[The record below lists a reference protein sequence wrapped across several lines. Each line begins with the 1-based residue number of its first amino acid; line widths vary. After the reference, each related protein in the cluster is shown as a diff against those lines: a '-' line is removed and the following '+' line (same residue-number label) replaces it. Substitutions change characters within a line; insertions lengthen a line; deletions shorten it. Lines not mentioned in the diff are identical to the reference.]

1 MESGEAIFEKVVFGA
16 AGVAQ
21 LLAELAQSPGFGP
34 QPCMVVFACDVSSRA
49 IKAGGPDI
57 QVILVYIVSLRSAW
71 ATCKTF
77 SARNKRTKQ
86 TLKEKKTKTCQ
97 NRVP

>member
-1 MESGEAIFEKVVFGA
+1 
-16 AGVAQ
+16 
-21 LLAELAQSPGFGP
+21 
-34 QPCMVVFACDVSSRA
+34 MVVYACDVSSGA

-71 ATCKTF
+71 ATHKTL

-86 TLKEKKTKTCQ
+86 TLKEKKIKDCCQ
-97 NRVP
+97 NRTP